1 MYLPNFFDYLS
12 KEKNFSR
19 NTVIAYRKD
28 LETFKL
34 FCLDHYEISN
44 ISKVS
49 YPIIRDWIIN
59 LSEKNLSPLTINR
72 KISSLNKYY
81 DFLLKTQVN
90 KVSPLKNHK
99 RLKVQKKLIIPFSE
113 DEVFKVIDVFSNDFE
128 GKRNL
133 LIVDT
138 LYSTGIRRDELINIK
153 LNDVFLSENLIK
165 VLGKRNKE
173 RLVPVLG
180 NLNKRIKDYLS
191 LRKEVSLS
199 SSYLFITNKGKSIG
213 PSLVYRV
220 VKKYFSKVST
230 KVKTSPHVLRHS
242 FATHML
248 NNGADINSI
257 KEIMGHSSLASTQ
270 IYTKIKLPK
279 IINDYLKFRNEIKSS
294 SSNFFITTKGKKIG
308 PSLVYRVVKNYFSKV
323 STKVKTSPHVLRH
336 SFATHMLN
344 NGADINS
351 IKEIMGHSSLASTQ
365 IYTKIKLPK
374 IINDY
379 KKNHPRERKK

>member
-1 MYLPNFFDYLS
+1 MHLSNFYDYLS
-12 KEKNFSR
+12 KEKNYSS
-19 NTVIAYRKD
+19 NTVIAYKKD
-28 LETFKL
+28 VETFQDFCSLKFKL
-34 FCLDHYEISN
+34 DNLL
-44 ISKVS
+44 KVTYS
-49 YPIIRDWIIN
+49 IIREWIID
-59 LSEKNLSPLTINR
+59 LSEKELSPLSINR
-72 KISSLNKYY
+72 KISSLSKYY
-81 DFLLKTQVN
+81 DFLIKINELKS
-90 KVSPLKNHK
+90 SPLKNHK

-113 DEVFKVIDVFSNDFE
+113 DEVLKVVDIFSKNFE

-133 LIVDT
+133 LIVDM

-153 LNDVFLSENLIK
+153 LNDVLLDENLVK

-173 RLVPVLG
+173 RLVPLVL
-180 NLNKRIKDYLS
+180 NL
-191 LRKEVSLS
+191 
-199 SSYLFITNKGKSIG
+199 KS
-213 PSLVYRV
+213 R
-220 VKKYFSKVST
+220 
-230 KVKTSPHVLRHS
+230 
-242 FATHML
+242 
-248 NNGADINSI
+248 
-257 KEIMGHSSLASTQ
+257 
-270 IYTKIKLPK
+270 
-279 IINDYLKFRNEIKSS
+279 INDYLKFRNEIKSS

>member
-1 MYLPNFFDYLS
+1 MHLSNFYDYLS
-12 KEKNFSR
+12 KEKNYSS
-19 NTVIAYRKD
+19 NTVIAYKKD
-28 LETFKL
+28 VETFQE
-34 FCLDHYEISN
+34 FCRVKFELN
-44 ISKVS
+44 NLLKVT
-49 YPIIRDWIIN
+49 YPIIREWIIN
-59 LSEKNLSPLTINR
+59 LSEKELSPLSINR
-72 KISSLNKYY
+72 KISSISKYY
-81 DFLLKTQVN
+81 DFLIKINDLKS
-90 KVSPLKNHK
+90 SPLKNHK

-113 DEVFKVIDVFSNDFE
+113 DEVLKVVDVFSKNFE

-133 LIVDT
+133 LIVDM
-138 LYSTGIRRDELINIK
+138 LYSTGVRRDELINIK
-153 LNDVFLSENLIK
+153 LNDVLLDENLVK

-173 RLVPVLG
+173 RLVPLVL
-180 NLNKRIKDYLS
+180 NL
-191 LRKEVSLS
+191 
-199 SSYLFITNKGKSIG
+199 KS
-213 PSLVYRV
+213 R
-220 VKKYFSKVST
+220 
-230 KVKTSPHVLRHS
+230 
-242 FATHML
+242 
-248 NNGADINSI
+248 
-257 KEIMGHSSLASTQ
+257 
-270 IYTKIKLPK
+270 
-279 IINDYLKFRNEIKSS
+279 INDYLKFRNEIKSS

>member
-1 MYLPNFFDYLS
+1 MYLSNFFDYLS
-12 KEKNFSR
+12 KEKNFS
-19 NTVIAYRKD
+19 NSTVVAYRND
-28 LETFKL
+28 LETFKF
-34 FCLDHYEISN
+34 FCLDHYDISN
-44 ISKVS
+44 ISLVT
-49 YPIIRDWIIN
+49 YPIIRNWIVN

-72 KISSLNKYY
+72 KISSLSKYY
-81 DFLLKTQVN
+81 DFLLKIQVN

-113 DEVFKVIDVFSNDFE
+113 DEVFKIIDVFSKDFE

-173 RLVPVLG
+173 RLVPVLAS
-180 NLNKRIKDYLS
+180 LNKRIKDYLDFRNEIHS
-191 LRKEVSLS
+191 NS
-199 SSYLFITNKGKSIG
+199 SSLFITKKGKSIG

-279 IINDYLKFRNEIKSS
+279 IINDY
-294 SSNFFITTKGKKIG
+294 
-308 PSLVYRVVKNYFSKV
+308 
-323 STKVKTSPHVLRH
+323 
-336 SFATHMLN
+336 
-344 NGADINS
+344 
-351 IKEIMGHSSLASTQ
+351 
-365 IYTKIKLPK
+365 
-374 IINDY
+374 

>member
-12 KEKNFSR
+12 KEKNFSK
-19 NTVIAYRKD
+19 NTIVAYKND

-34 FCLDHYEISN
+34 FCLDQYEIKD
-44 ISKVS
+44 ISIVA
-49 YPIIRDWIIN
+49 YPTIRNWIIN

-72 KISSLNKYY
+72 KISSLSKYY

-113 DEVFKVIDVFSNDFE
+113 DEVFKVVDVFSKDFE

-153 LNDVFLSENLIK
+153 LNNVFLNEDLIK

-173 RLVPVLG
+173 RLVPVLSG
-180 NLNKRIKDYLS
+180 LNKRIKDYLNF
-191 LRKEVSLS
+191 RKKIDSTS
-199 SSYLFITNKGKSIG
+199 SNLFITNKGKSIG

-279 IINDYLKFRNEIKSS
+279 IINDY
-294 SSNFFITTKGKKIG
+294 
-308 PSLVYRVVKNYFSKV
+308 
-323 STKVKTSPHVLRH
+323 
-336 SFATHMLN
+336 
-344 NGADINS
+344 
-351 IKEIMGHSSLASTQ
+351 
-365 IYTKIKLPK
+365 
-374 IINDY
+374 

>member
-1 MYLPNFFDYLS
+1 MHLSNFYDYLS
-12 KEKNFSR
+12 KEKNYSS
-19 NTVIAYRKD
+19 NTVIAYKKD
-28 LETFKL
+28 IETFQE
-34 FCLDHYEISN
+34 FCRVKFELN
-44 ISKVS
+44 NLLKVT
-49 YPIIRDWIIN
+49 YPIIREWIIN
-59 LSEKNLSPLTINR
+59 LSEKELSPLSINR
-72 KISSLNKYY
+72 KISSLSKYY
-81 DFLLKTQVN
+81 DFLIKINELKS
-90 KVSPLKNHK
+90 SPLKNHK

-113 DEVFKVIDVFSNDFE
+113 DEVLKVVDVFSKNFE

-133 LIVDT
+133 LIVDM
-138 LYSTGIRRDELINIK
+138 LYSTGVRRDELINIK
-153 LNDVFLSENLIK
+153 LNDVLLDENLVK

-173 RLVPVLG
+173 RLVPLVL
-180 NLNKRIKDYLS
+180 NL
-191 LRKEVSLS
+191 
-199 SSYLFITNKGKSIG
+199 KS
-213 PSLVYRV
+213 R
-220 VKKYFSKVST
+220 
-230 KVKTSPHVLRHS
+230 
-242 FATHML
+242 
-248 NNGADINSI
+248 
-257 KEIMGHSSLASTQ
+257 
-270 IYTKIKLPK
+270 
-279 IINDYLKFRNEIKSS
+279 INDYLKFRNEIKSS

>member
-12 KEKNFSR
+12 KEKNFSN
-19 NTVIAYRKD
+19 NTVVAYRND

-44 ISKVS
+44 IAVVT

-72 KISSLNKYY
+72 KISSLSKYY
-81 DFLLKTQVN
+81 DFLLKIQVN

-113 DEVFKVIDVFSNDFE
+113 DEVFKIIDVFSKDFE

-173 RLVPVLG
+173 RLVPVLAS
-180 NLNKRIKDYLS
+180 LNKRIKDYLDFRNEIHS
-191 LRKEVSLS
+191 NS
-199 SSYLFITNKGKSIG
+199 SSLFITKKGKSIG

-279 IINDYLKFRNEIKSS
+279 IINDY
-294 SSNFFITTKGKKIG
+294 
-308 PSLVYRVVKNYFSKV
+308 
-323 STKVKTSPHVLRH
+323 
-336 SFATHMLN
+336 
-344 NGADINS
+344 
-351 IKEIMGHSSLASTQ
+351 
-365 IYTKIKLPK
+365 
-374 IINDY
+374 

>member
-1 MYLPNFFDYLS
+1 MYLSNFFDYLS
-12 KEKNFSR
+12 KEKNFSN
-19 NTVIAYRKD
+19 NTVVAYRND

-44 ISKVS
+44 IAVVT

-59 LSEKNLSPLTINR
+59 LSEKNLSPLTVNR
-72 KISSLNKYY
+72 KISSLSKYY
-81 DFLLKTQVN
+81 DFLLKIQVN

-113 DEVFKVIDVFSNDFE
+113 DEVFKIIDVFSKDFE

-153 LNDVFLSENLIK
+153 LNDIFLSENLIK

-173 RLVPVLG
+173 RLVPVLAS
-180 NLNKRIKDYLS
+180 LNKRIKDYLDFRNEIHS
-191 LRKEVSLS
+191 NS
-199 SSYLFITNKGKSIG
+199 SSLFITKKGKSIG

-279 IINDYLKFRNEIKSS
+279 IINDY
-294 SSNFFITTKGKKIG
+294 
-308 PSLVYRVVKNYFSKV
+308 
-323 STKVKTSPHVLRH
+323 
-336 SFATHMLN
+336 
-344 NGADINS
+344 
-351 IKEIMGHSSLASTQ
+351 
-365 IYTKIKLPK
+365 
-374 IINDY
+374 

>member
-1 MYLPNFFDYLS
+1 MHLSNFYDYLS
-12 KEKNFSR
+12 KEKNYSS
-19 NTVIAYRKD
+19 NTVIAYKKD
-28 LETFKL
+28 VETFQD
-34 FCLDHYEISN
+34 FCRLKFELN
-44 ISKVS
+44 NLLKVT
-49 YPIIRDWIIN
+49 YPIIREWIID
-59 LSEKNLSPLTINR
+59 LSEKELSPLTINR
-72 KISSLNKYY
+72 KISSLSKYY
-81 DFLLKTQVN
+81 DFLIKINELKS
-90 KVSPLKNHK
+90 SPLKNHK

-113 DEVFKVIDVFSNDFE
+113 DEVLKVVDVFSKNFE

-133 LIVDT
+133 LIVDM
-138 LYSTGIRRDELINIK
+138 LYSTGVRRNELINIK
-153 LNDVFLSENLIK
+153 LNDVLLDENLIK

-173 RLVPVLG
+173 RLVPLVL
-180 NLNKRIKDYLS
+180 NL
-191 LRKEVSLS
+191 
-199 SSYLFITNKGKSIG
+199 KS
-213 PSLVYRV
+213 R
-220 VKKYFSKVST
+220 
-230 KVKTSPHVLRHS
+230 
-242 FATHML
+242 
-248 NNGADINSI
+248 
-257 KEIMGHSSLASTQ
+257 
-270 IYTKIKLPK
+270 
-279 IINDYLKFRNEIKSS
+279 INDYLKFRNEIKSS

>member
-1 MYLPNFFDYLS
+1 MHLSNFYDYLS
-12 KEKNFSR
+12 KEKNYSS
-19 NTVIAYRKD
+19 NTVIAYKKD
-28 LETFKL
+28 VETFQD
-34 FCLDHYEISN
+34 FCRVKFELN
-44 ISKVS
+44 NLLKVT
-49 YPIIRDWIIN
+49 YPIIREWIIN
-59 LSEKNLSPLTINR
+59 LSEKELSPLTINR
-72 KISSLNKYY
+72 KISSLSKYY
-81 DFLLKTQVN
+81 DFLIKINELKS
-90 KVSPLKNHK
+90 SPLKNHK

-113 DEVFKVIDVFSNDFE
+113 DEILKVVDVFSKNFE

-133 LIVDT
+133 LIVDM
-138 LYSTGIRRDELINIK
+138 LYSTGVRRDELINIK
-153 LNDVFLSENLIK
+153 LNDVLLDENLVK

-173 RLVPVLG
+173 RLVPLVL
-180 NLNKRIKDYLS
+180 NLKSRIK
-191 LRKEVSLS
+191 
-199 SSYLFITNKGKSIG
+199 
-213 PSLVYRV
+213 
-220 VKKYFSKVST
+220 
-230 KVKTSPHVLRHS
+230 
-242 FATHML
+242 
-248 NNGADINSI
+248 
-257 KEIMGHSSLASTQ
+257 
-270 IYTKIKLPK
+270 
-279 IINDYLKFRNEIKSS
+279 DYLKFRNEIKSS

>member
-1 MYLPNFFDYLS
+1 MLSKLIMHLSNFYDYLS
-12 KEKNFSR
+12 KEKNYSS
-19 NTVIAYRKD
+19 NTVIAYKKD
-28 LETFKL
+28 VETFQE
-34 FCLDHYEISN
+34 FCRVKFELN
-44 ISKVS
+44 NLLKVT
-49 YPIIRDWIIN
+49 YPIIREWIIN
-59 LSEKNLSPLTINR
+59 LSEKELSPLSINR
-72 KISSLNKYY
+72 KISSLSKYY
-81 DFLLKTQVN
+81 DFLIKINELKS
-90 KVSPLKNHK
+90 SPLKNHK

-113 DEVFKVIDVFSNDFE
+113 DEVLKVVDVFSKNFE

-133 LIVDT
+133 LIVDM
-138 LYSTGIRRDELINIK
+138 LYSTGVRRDELINIK
-153 LNDVFLSENLIK
+153 LNDVLLDENLVK

-173 RLVPVLG
+173 RLVPLVL
-180 NLNKRIKDYLS
+180 NL
-191 LRKEVSLS
+191 
-199 SSYLFITNKGKSIG
+199 KS
-213 PSLVYRV
+213 R
-220 VKKYFSKVST
+220 
-230 KVKTSPHVLRHS
+230 
-242 FATHML
+242 
-248 NNGADINSI
+248 
-257 KEIMGHSSLASTQ
+257 
-270 IYTKIKLPK
+270 
-279 IINDYLKFRNEIKSS
+279 INDYLKFRNEIKSS

>member
-12 KEKNFSR
+12 KEKNFSK
-19 NTVIAYRKD
+19 NTIVAYKND

-34 FCLDHYEISN
+34 FCLGQYEISD
-44 ISKVS
+44 ISKVA
-49 YPIIRDWIIN
+49 YPIIRNWIIN
-59 LSEKNLSPLTINR
+59 LSEKNLYPLTINH
-72 KISSLNKYY
+72 KKSSLSKYY

-113 DEVFKVIDVFSNDFE
+113 DEVFKVVDVFSKDFE

-153 LNDVFLSENLIK
+153 LNNVFLNEDLIK

-173 RLVPVLG
+173 RLVPVLSG
-180 NLNKRIKDYLS
+180 LNKRIKDYLNF
-191 LRKEVSLS
+191 RKKIDSTS
-199 SSYLFITNKGKSIG
+199 SNLFITNKGKSIG

-270 IYTKIKLPK
+270 IYTKIKLP
-279 IINDYLKFRNEIKSS
+279 
-294 SSNFFITTKGKKIG
+294 T
-308 PSLVYRVVKNYFSKV
+308 
-323 STKVKTSPHVLRH
+323 
-336 SFATHMLN
+336 
-344 NGADINS
+344 
-351 IKEIMGHSSLASTQ
+351 
-365 IYTKIKLPK
+365 

>member
-12 KEKNFSR
+12 KEKKFSN
-19 NTVIAYRKD
+19 NTVVAYRKD
-28 LETFKL
+28 IETFKL

-44 ISKVS
+44 ISKVT

-59 LSEKNLSPLTINR
+59 LSEKNLSPSTINR

-113 DEVFKVIDVFSNDFE
+113 DEIFKVIDVFSNDFE

-173 RLVPVLG
+173 RLVPVLS
-180 NLNKRIKDYLS
+180 NLNKRIQDYLS
-191 LRKEVSLS
+191 LRKEVSSNS
-199 SSYLFITNKGKSIG
+199 SCLFITNKGKSIG

-279 IINDYLKFRNEIKSS
+279 IINDY
-294 SSNFFITTKGKKIG
+294 
-308 PSLVYRVVKNYFSKV
+308 
-323 STKVKTSPHVLRH
+323 
-336 SFATHMLN
+336 
-344 NGADINS
+344 
-351 IKEIMGHSSLASTQ
+351 
-365 IYTKIKLPK
+365 
-374 IINDY
+374 

>member
-44 ISKVS
+44 ISKVT

-279 IINDYLKFRNEIKSS
+279 IINDY
-294 SSNFFITTKGKKIG
+294 
-308 PSLVYRVVKNYFSKV
+308 
-323 STKVKTSPHVLRH
+323 
-336 SFATHMLN
+336 
-344 NGADINS
+344 
-351 IKEIMGHSSLASTQ
+351 
-365 IYTKIKLPK
+365 
-374 IINDY
+374 

>member
-248 NNGADINSI
+248 NNCADINSI
-257 KEIMGHSSLASTQ
+257 KEI
-270 IYTKIKLPK
+270 K
-279 IINDYLKFRNEIKSS
+279 
-294 SSNFFITTKGKKIG
+294 
-308 PSLVYRVVKNYFSKV
+308 
-323 STKVKTSPHVLRH
+323 
-336 SFATHMLN
+336 
-344 NGADINS
+344 
-351 IKEIMGHSSLASTQ
+351 GHSSLASTQ

>member
-279 IINDYLKFRNEIKSS
+279 IINDY
-294 SSNFFITTKGKKIG
+294 
-308 PSLVYRVVKNYFSKV
+308 
-323 STKVKTSPHVLRH
+323 
-336 SFATHMLN
+336 
-344 NGADINS
+344 
-351 IKEIMGHSSLASTQ
+351 
-365 IYTKIKLPK
+365 
-374 IINDY
+374 

>member
-1 MYLPNFFDYLS
+1 MHLSNFYDYLS
-12 KEKNFSR
+12 KEKNYSS
-19 NTVIAYRKD
+19 NTVIAYKKD
-28 LETFKL
+28 VETFQE
-34 FCLDHYEISN
+34 FCRVKFELN
-44 ISKVS
+44 NLLKVT
-49 YPIIRDWIIN
+49 YPIIREWIID
-59 LSEKNLSPLTINR
+59 LSEKELSPLTINR
-72 KISSLNKYY
+72 KISSLSKYY
-81 DFLLKTQVN
+81 DFLIKINELKS
-90 KVSPLKNHK
+90 SPLKNHK

-113 DEVFKVIDVFSNDFE
+113 NEVLKVVDVFSKNFE

-133 LIVDT
+133 LIVDM
-138 LYSTGIRRDELINIK
+138 LYSTGVRRDELINIK
-153 LNDVFLSENLIK
+153 LNDVLLDENLVK

-173 RLVPVLG
+173 RLVPLVL
-180 NLNKRIKDYLS
+180 NL
-191 LRKEVSLS
+191 
-199 SSYLFITNKGKSIG
+199 KS
-213 PSLVYRV
+213 R
-220 VKKYFSKVST
+220 
-230 KVKTSPHVLRHS
+230 
-242 FATHML
+242 
-248 NNGADINSI
+248 
-257 KEIMGHSSLASTQ
+257 
-270 IYTKIKLPK
+270 
-279 IINDYLKFRNEIKSS
+279 INDYLKFRNEIKSS

>member
-12 KEKNFSR
+12 KEKNFSK
-19 NTVIAYRKD
+19 NTVVAYEND

-34 FCLDHYEISN
+34 FCLDQYEIKD
-44 ISKVS
+44 ISIVA
-49 YPIIRDWIIN
+49 YPIIRNWIIN

-72 KISSLNKYY
+72 KISSLSKYY

-113 DEVFKVIDVFSNDFE
+113 DEVFKVVDVFSKDFE

-153 LNDVFLSENLIK
+153 LNNVFLNEDLIK

-173 RLVPVLG
+173 RLVPVLSG
-180 NLNKRIKDYLS
+180 LNKRIKDYLNF
-191 LRKEVSLS
+191 RKKIDSTS
-199 SSYLFITNKGKSIG
+199 SNLFITNKGKSIG

-279 IINDYLKFRNEIKSS
+279 IINDY
-294 SSNFFITTKGKKIG
+294 
-308 PSLVYRVVKNYFSKV
+308 
-323 STKVKTSPHVLRH
+323 
-336 SFATHMLN
+336 
-344 NGADINS
+344 
-351 IKEIMGHSSLASTQ
+351 
-365 IYTKIKLPK
+365 
-374 IINDY
+374 

>member
-1 MYLPNFFDYLS
+1 MHLSNFYDYLS
-12 KEKNFSR
+12 KEKNYSS
-19 NTVIAYRKD
+19 NTVIAYKKD
-28 LETFKL
+28 VETFQE
-34 FCLDHYEISN
+34 FCRVKFELN
-44 ISKVS
+44 NLLKVT
-49 YPIIRDWIIN
+49 YPIIREWIIN
-59 LSEKNLSPLTINR
+59 LSEKELSPLSINR
-72 KISSLNKYY
+72 KISSLSKYY
-81 DFLLKTQVN
+81 DFLIKINDLKS
-90 KVSPLKNHK
+90 SPLKNHK

-113 DEVFKVIDVFSNDFE
+113 DEVLKVVDVFSKNFE

-133 LIVDT
+133 LIVDM
-138 LYSTGIRRDELINIK
+138 LYSTGVRRNELINIK
-153 LNDVFLSENLIK
+153 LNDVLLDENLVK

-173 RLVPVLG
+173 RLVPLVL
-180 NLNKRIKDYLS
+180 NL
-191 LRKEVSLS
+191 
-199 SSYLFITNKGKSIG
+199 KS
-213 PSLVYRV
+213 R
-220 VKKYFSKVST
+220 
-230 KVKTSPHVLRHS
+230 
-242 FATHML
+242 
-248 NNGADINSI
+248 
-257 KEIMGHSSLASTQ
+257 
-270 IYTKIKLPK
+270 
-279 IINDYLKFRNEIKSS
+279 INDYLKFRNEIKSS

>member
-1 MYLPNFFDYLS
+1 MHLSNFYDYLS
-12 KEKNFSR
+12 KEKNYSS
-19 NTVIAYRKD
+19 NTVIAYKKD
-28 LETFKL
+28 TETFQE
-34 FCLDHYEISN
+34 FCRVKFELN
-44 ISKVS
+44 NLLKVT
-49 YPIIRDWIIN
+49 YPIIREWIID
-59 LSEKNLSPLTINR
+59 LSEKELSPLTINR
-72 KISSLNKYY
+72 KISSLSKYY
-81 DFLLKTQVN
+81 DFLIKINELKS
-90 KVSPLKNHK
+90 SPLKNHK

-113 DEVFKVIDVFSNDFE
+113 DEVLKVVDVFSKNFE

-133 LIVDT
+133 LIVDM
-138 LYSTGIRRDELINIK
+138 LYSTGVRRDELINIK
-153 LNDVFLSENLIK
+153 LNDVLLDENLVK

-173 RLVPVLG
+173 RLVPLVL
-180 NLNKRIKDYLS
+180 NL
-191 LRKEVSLS
+191 
-199 SSYLFITNKGKSIG
+199 KS
-213 PSLVYRV
+213 R
-220 VKKYFSKVST
+220 
-230 KVKTSPHVLRHS
+230 
-242 FATHML
+242 
-248 NNGADINSI
+248 
-257 KEIMGHSSLASTQ
+257 
-270 IYTKIKLPK
+270 
-279 IINDYLKFRNEIKSS
+279 INDYLKFRNEIKSS

>member
-12 KEKNFSR
+12 KEKNFSK
-19 NTVIAYRKD
+19 NTIVAYKND

-34 FCLDHYEISN
+34 FCLDQYEIKD
-44 ISKVS
+44 ISIVA
-49 YPIIRDWIIN
+49 YPIIRNWIIN

-72 KISSLNKYY
+72 KISSLSKYY

-113 DEVFKVIDVFSNDFE
+113 DEVFKVVDVFSKDFE

-153 LNDVFLSENLIK
+153 LNNVFLNEDLIK

-173 RLVPVLG
+173 RLVPVLTG
-180 NLNKRIKDYLS
+180 LNKRIKDYLNF
-191 LRKEVSLS
+191 RKKIDSTS
-199 SSYLFITNKGKSIG
+199 SNLFITNKGKSIG

-248 NNGADINSI
+248 NNGADVNSI

-270 IYTKIKLPK
+270 IYTKIKLP
-279 IINDYLKFRNEIKSS
+279 
-294 SSNFFITTKGKKIG
+294 T
-308 PSLVYRVVKNYFSKV
+308 
-323 STKVKTSPHVLRH
+323 
-336 SFATHMLN
+336 
-344 NGADINS
+344 
-351 IKEIMGHSSLASTQ
+351 
-365 IYTKIKLPK
+365 

>member
-12 KEKNFSR
+12 KEKNFSK
-19 NTVIAYRKD
+19 NTVVAYKND

-34 FCLDHYEISN
+34 FCLDQYEISD
-44 ISKVS
+44 ISIVA

-72 KISSLNKYY
+72 KISSLSKYY

-113 DEVFKVIDVFSNDFE
+113 DEVFKVVDVFSKDFE

-153 LNDVFLSENLIK
+153 LNNVFLNEDLIK

-173 RLVPVLG
+173 RLVPVLSG
-180 NLNKRIKDYLS
+180 LNKRIKDYLNF
-191 LRKEVSLS
+191 RKKIDSTS
-199 SSYLFITNKGKSIG
+199 SNLFITKRGKSIG

-270 IYTKIKLPK
+270 IYTKIKLP
-279 IINDYLKFRNEIKSS
+279 
-294 SSNFFITTKGKKIG
+294 T
-308 PSLVYRVVKNYFSKV
+308 
-323 STKVKTSPHVLRH
+323 
-336 SFATHMLN
+336 
-344 NGADINS
+344 
-351 IKEIMGHSSLASTQ
+351 
-365 IYTKIKLPK
+365 

>member
-12 KEKNFSR
+12 KEKNFSK
-19 NTVIAYRKD
+19 NTIVAYKND

-34 FCLDHYEISN
+34 FCLDQYEISD
-44 ISKVS
+44 ISKVA
-49 YPIIRDWIIN
+49 YPIIRNWIIN

-72 KISSLNKYY
+72 KISSLSKYY

-113 DEVFKVIDVFSNDFE
+113 DEVFKVVDVFSKDFE

-153 LNDVFLSENLIK
+153 LNNVFLNEDLIK

-173 RLVPVLG
+173 RLVPVLSG
-180 NLNKRIKDYLS
+180 LNKRIKDYLNF
-191 LRKEVSLS
+191 RKKIDSTS
-199 SSYLFITNKGKSIG
+199 SNLFITNRGKSIG

-270 IYTKIKLPK
+270 IYTKIKLP
-279 IINDYLKFRNEIKSS
+279 
-294 SSNFFITTKGKKIG
+294 T
-308 PSLVYRVVKNYFSKV
+308 
-323 STKVKTSPHVLRH
+323 
-336 SFATHMLN
+336 
-344 NGADINS
+344 
-351 IKEIMGHSSLASTQ
+351 
-365 IYTKIKLPK
+365 

>member
-12 KEKNFSR
+12 KEKNFSK
-19 NTVIAYRKD
+19 NTVVAYKND

-34 FCLDHYEISN
+34 FCLDQYEISD
-44 ISKVS
+44 ISKVA

-72 KISSLNKYY
+72 KISSLSKYY

-113 DEVFKVIDVFSNDFE
+113 DEVFKVVDVFSKDFE

-153 LNDVFLSENLIK
+153 LNNVFLNEDLIK

-173 RLVPVLG
+173 RLVPVLSG
-180 NLNKRIKDYLS
+180 LNKRIKDYLNF
-191 LRKEVSLS
+191 RKKIDSTS
-199 SSYLFITNKGKSIG
+199 SNLFITNKGKSIG

-270 IYTKIKLPK
+270 IYTKIKLP
-279 IINDYLKFRNEIKSS
+279 
-294 SSNFFITTKGKKIG
+294 T
-308 PSLVYRVVKNYFSKV
+308 
-323 STKVKTSPHVLRH
+323 
-336 SFATHMLN
+336 
-344 NGADINS
+344 
-351 IKEIMGHSSLASTQ
+351 
-365 IYTKIKLPK
+365 